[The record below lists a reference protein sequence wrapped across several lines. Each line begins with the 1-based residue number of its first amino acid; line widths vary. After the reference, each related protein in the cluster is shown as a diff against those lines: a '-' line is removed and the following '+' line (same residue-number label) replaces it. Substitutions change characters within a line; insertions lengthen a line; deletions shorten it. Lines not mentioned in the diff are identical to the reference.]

1 MLVWSFEPV
10 ANGGDSYS
18 RKIQMEGLSDAGQSE
33 GLETLCFPGN
43 NNPPGKCE
51 LSAQL
56 SVLSKWWVVLAF
68 WNCLLLFVLR
78 LEYVK
83 DRVWLVDQAVEA
95 MQLKCS
101 MLLEE
106 SPRLTFLEACDRQC
120 WWQKLQVMNLCNLSV
135 CCQSTG
141 SNDHRC

>member
-10 ANGGDSYS
+10 ANRGDSYS
-18 RKIQMEGLSDAGQSE
+18 RKMQMEGLSDAGHSE

-78 LEYVK
+78 LICKGQSLTYLTWGLNC
-83 DRVWLVDQAVEA
+83 RSNAAQ
-95 MQLKCS
+95 

-106 SPRLTFLEACDRQC
+106 SPRLTFLQACDGQS
-120 WWQKLQVMNLCNLSV
+120 WWQKLQVTNLHNLSV

-141 SNDHRC
+141 SNDHGC

>member
-1 MLVWSFEPV
+1 VLVWSFEPV

-68 WNCLLLFVLR
+68 WNCVLLFVL
-78 LEYVK
+78 
-83 DRVWLVDQAVEA
+83 WLVCKGQSLTYLTCGSSRRSNVAQIFNVVRG
-95 MQLKCS
+95 
-101 MLLEE
+101 E
-106 SPRLTFLEACDRQC
+106 SKAYFLTSL
-120 WWQKLQVMNLCNLSV
+120 
-135 CCQSTG
+135 
-141 SNDHRC
+141 

>member
-1 MLVWSFEPV
+1 
-10 ANGGDSYS
+10 
-18 RKIQMEGLSDAGQSE
+18 MEGVSDAGQSE

-68 WNCLLLFVLR
+68 WNCLLLFVHRLVCKRTESDLSDLR
-78 LEYVK
+78 IKV
-83 DRVWLVDQAVEA
+83 VEA
-95 MQLKCS
+95 MQPKCS

-106 SPRLTFLEACDRQC
+106 SPRLTFLQACDWRE
-120 WWQKLQVMNLCNLSV
+120 LVTEIAGYDL
-135 CCQSTG
+135 
-141 SNDHRC
+141 